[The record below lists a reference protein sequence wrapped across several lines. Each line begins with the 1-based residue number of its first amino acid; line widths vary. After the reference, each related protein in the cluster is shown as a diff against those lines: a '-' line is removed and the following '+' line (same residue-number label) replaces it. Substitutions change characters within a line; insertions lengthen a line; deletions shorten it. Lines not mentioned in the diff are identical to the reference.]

1 MDQVADRDQINKL
14 TMSEK
19 ELIEDINNEITFS
32 GALPYSL
39 PEKEIKRIITNDC
52 RYFWDNWRHAVE
64 SRYLLL
70 PLELFKN
77 ATFKKFRQI
86 QLPDCVQFVV
96 DFKEA
101 RGGGSMFGTIDR
113 DFAEQ
118 KFIGSEIYLTP
129 FVGESLVYRTV
140 IFSFL
145 DLTKSFMIDSIAYDY
160 NKNTKMLG
168 VLGRTPPA
176 NAVLRVYKKLEPDK
190 LYEDEV
196 FQRYVRAHSKV
207 RLAHMLQTF
216 NYTLPGDVTVN
227 YQNITTTAEKEMEEV
242 KAMMKGENTPDWMF
256 LVHQ

>member
-1 MDQVADRDQINKL
+1 MTERQ
-14 TMSEK
+14 
-19 ELIEDINNEITFS
+19 LIEDINNEITFS

-39 PEKEIKRIITNDC
+39 PEKEVKRILENDS

-70 PLELFKN
+70 PQELFTN
-77 ATFKKFRQI
+77 PTFKKFRQI

-101 RGGGSMFGTIDR
+101 KGGSIFATIDR

-129 FVGESLVYRTV
+129 FIGESIMYRTV

-145 DLTKSFMIDSIAYDY
+145 DLTKSMMIDTIAYDF
-160 NKNTKMLG
+160 NKNTKLLG
-168 VLGRTPPA
+168 VIGRTPATP
-176 NAVLRVYKKLEPDK
+176 AVLRVYKKLEQEK
-190 LYEDEV
+190 LYEDEM
-196 FQRYVRAHSKV
+196 FQRYVRAHAKV

-227 YQNITTTAEKEMEEV
+227 YQNITTTAEKEMEAV
-242 KAMMKGENTPDWMF
+242 VTMMKGENTPDWMYLTHF
-256 LVHQ
+256 

>member
-1 MDQVADRDQINKL
+1 MTESQLL
-14 TMSEK
+14 T
-19 ELIEDINNEITFS
+19 DINDEITFS

-39 PEKEIKRIITNDC
+39 PEKELKRILEIDA

-70 PLELFKN
+70 PLELFN
-77 ATFKKFRQI
+77 NPAFTKFRQI

-101 RGGGSMFGTIDR
+101 KGGSIFATIDR

-129 FVGESLVYRTV
+129 FIGESIMYRTV

-145 DLTKSFMIDSIAYDY
+145 DLTKAMMIDTIAYDY
-160 NKNTKMLG
+160 NKNTKLLG
-168 VLGRTPPA
+168 VLGRTPKTP
-176 NAVLRVYKKLEPDK
+176 AVLRVYKKLEAEK
-190 LYEDEV
+190 LYEDEM
-196 FQRYVRAHSKV
+196 FQRYVRAHAKV

-216 NYTLPGDVTVN
+216 NYTLPGDITIN
-227 YQNITTTAEKEMEEV
+227 YQNIVTTAEKEMEDV
-242 KAMMKGENTPDWMF
+242 KAMMKGENTPDWMYLSRF
-256 LVHQ
+256 

>member
-1 MDQVADRDQINKL
+1 MTEL
-14 TMSEK
+14 
-19 ELIEDINNEITFS
+19 ELITDINDEITFS
-32 GALPYSL
+32 GALPYGL
-39 PEKEIKRIITNDC
+39 PEKEIKRIIENDS

-70 PLELFKN
+70 PHELFTN
-77 ATFKKFRQI
+77 PIFKKFRQI
-86 QLPDCVQFVV
+86 QLPECVHFVV

-101 RGGGSMFGTIDR
+101 RGVSMVGTIDR
-113 DFAEQ
+113 DFGEQ

-140 IFSFL
+140 LFSFL

-176 NAVLRVYKKLEPDK
+176 NSVLRVYKKLEPDK

-216 NYTLPGDVTVN
+216 N
-227 YQNITTTAEKEMEEV
+227 
-242 KAMMKGENTPDWMF
+242 
-256 LVHQ
+256 

>member
-1 MDQVADRDQINKL
+1 MTERQ
-14 TMSEK
+14 
-19 ELIEDINNEITFS
+19 LIEDINNEITFS

-39 PEKEIKRIITNDC
+39 PEKEIKRILENDS

-70 PLELFKN
+70 PQELFTN
-77 ATFKKFRQI
+77 PTFKKFRQI

-101 RGGGSMFGTIDR
+101 KGGSIFATIDR

-129 FVGESLVYRTV
+129 FIGESIMYRTV

-145 DLTKSFMIDSIAYDY
+145 DLTKSMMIDTIAYDY
-160 NKNTKMLG
+160 NKNTKLLG
-168 VLGRTPPA
+168 VIGRTPA
-176 NAVLRVYKKLEPDK
+176 TAAVLRVYKKLEQEK
-190 LYEDEV
+190 LYEDEM
-196 FQRYVRAHSKV
+196 FQRYVRAHAKV

-227 YQNITTTAEKEMEEV
+227 YQNITTTAEKEMEAV
-242 KAMMKGENTPDWMF
+242 TTMMKGENTPDWMILTHF
-256 LVHQ
+256 

>member
-1 MDQVADRDQINKL
+1 MTEQ
-14 TMSEK
+14 
-19 ELIEDINNEITFS
+19 ELIADINDEITFS

-39 PEKEIKRIITNDC
+39 PEKEIKRIILNDC

-70 PLELFKN
+70 PEELFKS
-77 ATFKKFRQI
+77 ATFKKLRQI

-101 RGGGSMFGTIDR
+101 KGGSIFATIDR

-129 FVGESLVYRTV
+129 FIGESIMYRSV

-145 DLTKSFMIDSIAYDY
+145 DITKGMMLDTIAYDY

-168 VLGRTPPA
+168 VLGRTPATP
-176 NAVLRVYKKLEPDK
+176 AVLRIYKKLEQDK
-190 LYEDEV
+190 LFEDEV
-196 FQRYVRAHSKV
+196 FQRYVRAHAKV

-216 NYTLPGDVTVN
+216 NYSLPGDVTIN
-227 YQNITTTAEKEMEEV
+227 YQNITTTAEKEMDAV
-242 KAMMKGENTPDWMF
+242 NAMMKGENTPDW
-256 LVHQ
+256 LYLIHQ

>member
-1 MDQVADRDQINKL
+1 MTESQLL
-14 TMSEK
+14 T
-19 ELIEDINNEITFS
+19 DINNEITFS

-39 PEKEIKRIITNDC
+39 PEKELKRILEIDT

-70 PLELFKN
+70 PNELFN
-77 ATFKKFRQI
+77 NPNFTKFRQI

-101 RGGGSMFGTIDR
+101 KGGSIFATIDR

-129 FVGESLVYRTV
+129 FIGESIMYRTV

-145 DLTKSFMIDSIAYDY
+145 DLTKAMMIDTIAYDY
-160 NKNTKMLG
+160 NKNTKLLG
-168 VLGRTPPA
+168 VLGRTPKTA
-176 NAVLRVYKKLEPDK
+176 AVLRVYKKLEADK
-190 LYEDEV
+190 LYEDEM
-196 FQRYVRAHSKV
+196 FQRYVRAHAKV

-216 NYTLPGDVTVN
+216 NYTLPGDITVN
-227 YQNITTTAEKEMEEV
+227 YQNIVTTAEKEMEEV
-242 KAMMKGENTPDWMF
+242 KAMMKGENTPDWMYLSRF
-256 LVHQ
+256 

>member
-1 MDQVADRDQINKL
+1 MTESQLL
-14 TMSEK
+14 T
-19 ELIEDINNEITFS
+19 DINNEITFS

-39 PEKEIKRIITNDC
+39 PEKELKRILEIDT

-70 PLELFKN
+70 PLELFN
-77 ATFKKFRQI
+77 NQAFTKFRQI

-101 RGGGSMFGTIDR
+101 KGGSIFATIDR

-129 FVGESLVYRTV
+129 FIGESIMYRTV

-145 DLTKSFMIDSIAYDY
+145 DLTKAMMIDTIAYDY
-160 NKNTKMLG
+160 NKNTKLLG
-168 VLGRTPPA
+168 VLGRTPKTS
-176 NAVLRVYKKLEPDK
+176 AVLRVYKKLEAEK
-190 LYEDEV
+190 LYEDEM
-196 FQRYVRAHSKV
+196 FQRYVRAHAKV

-216 NYTLPGDVTVN
+216 NYTLPGDITVN
-227 YQNITTTAEKEMEEV
+227 YQNIVTTAEKEMEEV
-242 KAMMKGENTPDWMF
+242 KAMMKGENTPDWMYLSRF
-256 LVHQ
+256 